1 MISHSQQKVKNIS
14 ESSQNLGI
22 GSKNPQIFIY
32 KLNIN
37 ILNDGLN
44 YLMR

>member
-32 KLNIN
+32 KVNTSKLKDN
-37 ILNDGLN
+37 LN
-44 YLMR
+44 YVMR